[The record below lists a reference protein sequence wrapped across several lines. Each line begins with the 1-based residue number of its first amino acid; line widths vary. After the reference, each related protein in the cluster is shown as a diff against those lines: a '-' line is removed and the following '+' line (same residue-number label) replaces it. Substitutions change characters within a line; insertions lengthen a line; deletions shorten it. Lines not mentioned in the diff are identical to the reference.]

1 MLASLQGLFSS
12 APKPELLDEKT
23 FALVEQCV
31 EEFSRN
37 TEAKLGELTS
47 VKTITALDA
56 ESRAKLVCYLV
67 DAMRILLKEDG
78 YGNHSSSADMQLWL
92 FRLLSASLMRKRLP
106 FSEEQLYMIARTT
119 RKCWRNNWF
128 FPLTMTAK
136 AAETFSE
143 SNKFESQTIEEFKEL
158 ARHCSASRESGLRK
172 VGHRI
177 FHLFDEKKE
186 PKIAKGWQW
195 VDDVFAEWAALSST
209 DQQAWSNI
217 LAHAATATSARP
229 SKKWLKTAEGL
240 IAEAGSDFFTDIA
253 CRFLNRIVGAKFDTQ
268 PLAADMNATL
278 VKGVVWA
285 SAAVD
290 NAELVNEIHSLGE
303 YSFRKIRGY
312 GAASSRV
319 GNAVIFTLSALPGVE
334 AISKLTA
341 LREKVKYQ
349 QAQTLIEKALARAAE
364 ERGLSVDTLEELA
377 VPDHELGE
385 DGSLSVPIDEYSAR
399 ATLGLGGKMSVTWL
413 RPDGKSQKTAPKS
426 LRDNHADAIA
436 AFRREVKQVSIT
448 WRGQCARV
456 ERLMLYPNT
465 WPFEEWCER
474 YRDHGLMRHMTC
486 RLVWEFCAG
495 ASTTLAMWYNGEFI
509 GSDGSQVDI
518 PTTARVDLW
527 HPIGSN
533 PSVVLGWR
541 RFLEANDVTQPF
553 KQAHREIYLL
563 TDAER
568 STSVYSNRFAGH
580 ILRQHQLASLCKERG
595 WDYQLQGQFDSWS
608 IPTRGIA
615 GQEVAVEFYC
625 EATDGPTSDA
635 GIFLYVSTDQVRFV
649 GVDGQPL
656 PLDSIEERIF
666 SELLR
671 DVDLFV
677 GVCSVGNDPNW
688 QDQGLQPGYGDYWQ
702 SFAFGDLNE
711 SAKIRHD
718 VLAGL
723 LPKLKI
729 ASRCVLDGRYLVVRG
744 DIRTY
749 RIHIGSGNIQMEP
762 NNQYLCI
769 VQDNAGRAAANRLRL
784 PFEGDGMLSVII
796 SKAVLLANDSK
807 IKDRTILSQI
817 KRLR

>member
-1 MLASLQGLFSS
+1 MLASLQELFRPT
-12 APKPELLDEKT
+12 PKFEPLNEETL
-23 FALVEQCV
+23 ALVEQCIK
-31 EEFSRN
+31 EFSQN
-37 TEAKLGELTS
+37 TEARLGELAS
-47 VKTITALDA
+47 IKSITALDA
-56 ESRAKLVCYLV
+56 EIRAKLVCHMV
-67 DAMRILLKEDG
+67 DAMRVLLKKDG
-78 YGNHSSSADMQLWL
+78 YGNNSMSVDIQLRL
-92 FRLLSASLMRKRLP
+92 FRLLSAWLMRKRLP
-106 FSEEQLYMIARTT
+106 FSEEQLFTIAQTI

-128 FPLTMTAK
+128 FPVTMTVK
-136 AAETFSE
+136 AAETFAE
-143 SNKFESQTIEEFKEL
+143 GDKFESRTIEEFKQL
-158 ARHCSASRESGLRK
+158 ARHCSSSNDSGTRK

-177 FHLFDEKKE
+177 FHLFDESKE
-186 PKIAKGWQW
+186 PQIAKGWQW
-195 VDDVFAEWAALSST
+195 VDDVLAEWAALPSSE
-209 DQQAWSNI
+209 QQVWSKI
-217 LAHAATATSARP
+217 LAHAATATSPRP
-229 SKKWLKTAEGL
+229 SKKWLKTAEVL
-240 IAEAGSDFFTDIA
+240 IAEASSDFFTDIA
-253 CRFLNRIVGAKFDTQ
+253 CRFLGRIVQAKFDTQ

-278 VKGVVWA
+278 VKGIVWA
-285 SAAVD
+285 SATAD
-290 NAELVNEIHSLGE
+290 NAELVNQIHALGE

-341 LREKVKYQ
+341 LREKVKYR
-349 QAQTLIEKALARAAE
+349 QAQALIEKALERAAE

-377 VPDHELGE
+377 VPNHDL
-385 DGSLSVPIDEYSAR
+385 DQDASLCVPIADYSAR
-399 ATLGLGGKMSVTWL
+399 ATLSLGGKMDVIWM
-413 RPDGKSQKTAPKS
+413 RPDGKTQKTAPKS
-426 LRDNHADAIA
+426 LRDNNADAIA
-436 AFRREVKQVSIT
+436 AFRREVKQVGIT
-448 WRGQCARV
+448 WRAQCARV

-465 WPFEEWCER
+465 WSFDEWCER

-486 RLVWEFCAG
+486 RLVWEFRTE
-495 ASTTLAMWYNGEFI
+495 ASTTLAMWHDGEFV
-509 GSDGSQVDI
+509 GSDGSQVDVQ
-518 PTTARVDLW
+518 PTVRVGLW
-527 HPIGSN
+527 HPIGST

-541 RFLEANDVTQPF
+541 RFLELNDVTQPF
-553 KQAHREIYLL
+553 KQAHREVYLL

-608 IPTRGIA
+608 IPTRRIA
-615 GQEVAVEFYC
+615 GQEVSVEFYC
-625 EATDGPTSDA
+625 EATDGPASDS

-649 GVDGQPL
+649 GVDEQPL
-656 PLDSIEERIF
+656 SLDSIDERMF

-711 SAKIRHD
+711 SAKIRRD

-729 ASRCVLDGRYLVVRG
+729 ASRCELDGRYLVVRG
-744 DIRTY
+744 EMRTY
-749 RIHIGSGNIQMEP
+749 RIHIGSGNVQMEP

-769 VQDNAGRAAANRLRL
+769 VQDNAGRAAANRLKL
-784 PFEGDGMLSVII
+784 PFEGDGLLSVII
-796 SKAVLLANDSK
+796 SKAVLLANDTK

-817 KRLR
+817 KFN